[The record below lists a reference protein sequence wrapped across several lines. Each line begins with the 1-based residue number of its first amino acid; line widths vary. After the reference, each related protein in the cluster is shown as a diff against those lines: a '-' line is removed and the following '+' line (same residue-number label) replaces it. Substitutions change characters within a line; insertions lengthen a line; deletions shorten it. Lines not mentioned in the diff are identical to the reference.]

1 MFPNLQVH
9 LISAEHKL
17 NLKKYET
24 YYEMID
30 DEFKELDNKDNQ
42 ISNIK
47 QNEYF
52 KRTAIDQ
59 ISENST
65 NTNF

>member
-30 DEFKELDNKDNQ
+30 DEFKELDNKDNH
-42 ISNIK
+42 ISSIK
-47 QNEYF
+47 
-52 KRTAIDQ
+52 
-59 ISENST
+59 
-65 NTNF
+65 